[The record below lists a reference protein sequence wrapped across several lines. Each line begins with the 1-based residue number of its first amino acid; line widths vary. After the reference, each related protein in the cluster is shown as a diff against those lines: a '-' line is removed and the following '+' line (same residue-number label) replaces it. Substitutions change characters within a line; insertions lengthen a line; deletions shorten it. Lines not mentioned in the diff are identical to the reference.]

1 MSVDRLQD
9 KIRKTKNP
17 SVLFLEAI
25 PGWLPASILEQEPEL
40 ACAFDRY
47 FRELLD
53 GLKGILPCVRFGF
66 GSFAMLGAKGV
77 EVVKGLMEYAKEQD
91 YYVLMDL
98 PELLTPNAA
107 AATVKAIDGFSCDGV
122 VAGCYLGSDVLTPL
136 TQLCRDGKAVFG
148 VCRTA
153 NRSAVELQD
162 LLTGGRHSHTAAADV
177 IFRYAEPVMAKC
189 GYSQLGLMAGASSA
203 QSLKTLRSKFP
214 KLFLLLDGYEYPN
227 ANAKNCE
234 NAFDRL
240 GHGAAACASASI
252 AAAWMI
258 AEEGGDY
265 VQQAIQAAQRMK
277 KNLTRYVT
285 VL

>member
-1 MSVDRLQD
+1 MSVDRLQE

-17 SVLFLEAI
+17 SVLFLEAL
-25 PGWLPASILEQEPEL
+25 PQWLPPSVAEQEPDTV
-40 ACAFDRY
+40 CALERY

-53 GLKGILPCVRFGF
+53 GLKGIVPAVRFGF
-66 GSFAMLGAKGV
+66 GSFALLGARGV
-77 EVVKGLMEYAKEQD
+77 EVLRGLMIYAKEQD

-98 PELLTPNAA
+98 PELLTPAA
-107 AATVKAIDGFSCDGV
+107 AASAAKAAEDFAFDGV
-122 VAGCYLGSDVLTPL
+122 VAGCYLGSDVLQPL
-136 TQLCRDGKAVFG
+136 QTLCRKDKSVFA
-148 VCRTA
+148 VCRTG

-162 LLTGGRHSHTAAADV
+162 LLTGGRHVHTAAADV
-177 IFRYAEPVMAKC
+177 ICRYAEPVLAKS
-189 GYSQLGLMAGASSA
+189 GYSQLGLVAGASSA
-203 QSLKTLRSKFP
+203 QSLQNLRTQFP
-214 KLFLLLDGYEYPN
+214 KLFLLLDGYDYPN

-258 AEEGGDY
+258 AREGGDY
-265 VQQAIQAAQRMK
+265 VQQALEAAQRMK

-285 VL
+285 IL

>member
-1 MSVDRLQD
+1 ME
-9 KIRKTKNP
+9 
-17 SVLFLEAI
+17 VLKSLI
-25 PGWLPASILEQEPEL
+25 T
-40 ACAFDRY
+40 
-47 FRELLD
+47 
-53 GLKGILPCVRFGF
+53 
-66 GSFAMLGAKGV
+66 
-77 EVVKGLMEYAKEQD
+77 YAREQD

-107 AATVKAIDGFSCDGV
+107 ASAVKAVADFDCDGV

-136 TQLCRDGKAVFG
+136 SQLCRDGKSVFG

-177 IFRYAEPVMAKC
+177 IFRFAEPVMAKC
-189 GYSQLGLMAGASSA
+189 GYSQLGIVAGASSA

-214 KLFLLLDGYEYPN
+214 KLFLLLDGYDYPN

-240 GHGAAACASASI
+240 GHGAAACASSSI

-265 VQQAIQAAQRMK
+265 VQQAIEAAQRMK

-285 VL
+285 IL

>member
-25 PGWLPASILEQEPEL
+25 PNWLPAPFAEQPL
-40 ACAFDRY
+40 AEAFAGY
-47 FRELLD
+47 FRELLT

-66 GSFAMLGAKGV
+66 GSFAMLGAEGM
-77 EVVKGLMEYAKEQD
+77 EVLKSLMTYAREQD

-107 AATVKAIDGFSCDGV
+107 ASAVKAVADFDCDGV

-136 TQLCRDGKAVFG
+136 TQLCRDGKSVFG

-177 IFRYAEPVMAKC
+177 IFRFAEPVMAKC
-189 GYSQLGLMAGASSA
+189 GYSQLGIVAGASSA

-214 KLFLLLDGYEYPN
+214 KLFLLLDGYDYPN

-240 GHGAAACASASI
+240 GHGAAACASSSI

-265 VQQAIQAAQRMK
+265 VQQAIEAAQRMK

-285 VL
+285 IL